1 MTRSVSVLVA
11 GALTTLAL
19 LVGCGSSQSGD
30 NANTR
35 LEAIVSQGVVQI
47 QGSKDLE
54 KLRAE
59 LFRTLARLR
68 TVHGTTPAARRSRA
82 LAILGFQATLRGIE
96 SRLAFTRNDSG
107 NVEAA
112 TRDAILADRTLKKG
126 ASLLRAAGRALGVRV
141 RTLNGY

>member
-1 MTRSVSVLVA
+1 MLVA

-112 TRDAILADRTLKKG
+112 TRDAIQADRRLKKG
-126 ASLLRAAGRALGVRV
+126 ANLLRAAGHGHGLQVRS
-141 RTLNGY
+141 LNGY

>member
-1 MTRSVSVLVA
+1 MLVA

-19 LVGCGSSQSGD
+19 LVGCGSAESGS

-47 QGSKDLE
+47 EGSKDLE

-59 LFRTLARLR
+59 LFDTVARLR
-68 TVHGTTPAARRSRA
+68 TVHGTTSAARRARA

-112 TRDAILADRTLKKG
+112 TRDAIQADRRSKKG
-126 ASLLRAAGRALGVRV
+126 ASLLRAAGRALGVRIG
-141 RTLNGY
+141 TLNGY